1 VVEKIRKRKGWMF
14 WGCFAGGVKGPC
26 LFWEK
31 EWGLINKILYCK
43 RIVPLIYGWI
53 QINPYFYFMQDGAP
67 SYLAAYTKEEL
78 SERGIR
84 IIFWPAYLPDLNPI
98 ETI

>member
-1 VVEKIRKRKGWMF
+1 
-14 WGCFAGGVKGPC
+14 
-26 LFWEK
+26 
-31 EWGLINKILYCK
+31 
-43 RIVPLIYGWI
+43 
-53 QINPYFYFMQDGAP
+53 MQDGAP